1 MHTLRLNVNE
11 KVYDK
16 LLKLLGKFSED
27 EIEIISETFDL
38 KINQKYLDHELKE
51 ILNGSARFIELDEV
65 EQRLENVI
73 LKHENSIVKKHD

>member
-16 LLKLLGKFSED
+16 LLRLLGKFNKD
-27 EIEIISETFDL
+27 EIEIIAETSDF
-38 KINQKYLDHELKE
+38 KKNQKDLDHELKE
-51 ILNGSARFIELDEV
+51 ILNGTARFIEMDEA

-73 LKHENSIVKKHD
+73 VKHENRI